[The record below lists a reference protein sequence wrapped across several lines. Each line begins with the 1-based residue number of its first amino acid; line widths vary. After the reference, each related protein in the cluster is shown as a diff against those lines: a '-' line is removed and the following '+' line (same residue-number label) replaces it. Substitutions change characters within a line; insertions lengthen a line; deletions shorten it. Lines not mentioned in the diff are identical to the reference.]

1 MSITEKQKRIRSQI
15 LSPFKFGF
23 FKITKLP
30 LTFLSGIKAEELSEN
45 KATTSVKYKYLNTN
59 PFQSVYFGVLAM
71 TAELS
76 TGILA
81 IFSIA
86 KYQESISLL
95 VVESNGKFHKK
106 ATGKIKF
113 TCNDGALFQKE
124 LKSCLEKKIPVTVKA
139 STKGFNEQNE
149 LVCEYTF
156 TWSFKLREKNK

>member
-15 LSPFKFGF
+15 LSPFKFGL

-30 LTFLSGIKAEELSEN
+30 LTFLSGIKAEELSPN

-59 PFQSVYFGVLAM
+59 PFKSVYFGVLAM

-113 TCNDGALFQKE
+113 TCNDGALFEKK
-124 LKSCLEKKIPVTVKA
+124 LKSCLEEKIPVTVKA